1 MMAKIIGGLLA
12 KAAAQPTKAAAD
24 LLLRL
29 DAAETLDGRP
39 AQRLAPI
46 LDHKDQMNDKPRNAV
61 PASPKRWLRHCTP
74 SLVWWLV

>member
-1 MMAKIIGGLLA
+1 MVCFAVQLKQLEAHPLGN
-12 KAAAQPTKAAAD
+12 AQAD
-24 LLLRL
+24 LVHPIQC
-29 DAAETLDGRP
+29 RP

-61 PASPKRWLRHCTP
+61 PSSPKRWLRHCTP